1 MKAVKLISS
10 ILSLL
15 LARDGSLV
23 IADHAFVRSFHGLRN
38 FRIIN
43 IQLVQSMSKRGSV
56 GDRMQRI
63 DRAHRLARVRR
74 PGGRKQW

>member
-23 IADHAFVRSFHGLRN
+23 IADHAFVRRSHGRRN
-38 FRIIN
+38 VRIIN
-43 IQLVQSMSKRGSV
+43 VQLVQGMSKRGSV
-56 GDRMQRI
+56 SNRM
-63 DRAHRLARVRR
+63 
-74 PGGRKQW
+74 